1 MEQLDFIQ
9 KHWIRDMK
17 TIRNFKKDT
26 FLTKHHLI
34 PKARNLKGTYKAKNI
49 LMLWRDN
56 HNYWHIL
63 FHNLTIQ
70 EILRNWK
77 RLKFN
82 ENVFKKLFKEKTKD
96 EAYKLLLRMY
106 QIKKSL

>member
-1 MEQLDFIQ
+1 
-9 KHWIRDMK
+9 MK